1 MTSFVT
7 GAAIGVHS
15 LFAALD
21 GIGVRWAL
29 LRGRDGLDTST
40 RDVDLLVARDQ
51 LSSFEDVVFGMG
63 GVALPA
69 RMHPWHRF
77 YLLDDPGSG
86 GVVKLDVVTELIYC
100 RDRPMHSGLEA
111 GCLDRRLNDGDVAVL
126 ADTDMFWTVLLHC
139 LLDKQA
145 INVRR
150 QAELEATVD
159 GVVRPS
165 PGEAWFETLCPPG
178 WTVERVLEAVRAH
191 DWDALVPLGRQIVSS
206 PAHSPDSSQP
216 NSSGRSEAVRG
227 VRRARSIATL
237 SRRRTTGLA
246 RAAYPVLWRRAGLGD
261 SPAVLDL
268 AEAAAVDLL
277 VSRLSR
283 SPGIVEVDVL
293 VCESQAEILL
303 DALRDHRYRRL
314 GRGWTR
320 ISARGTER
328 VRVFSSSDLGM
339 SAPAWEDLSRS
350 ASPMYQRTHSRRVTS
365 APVAGARVVEPV
377 ETTEP
382 TEPVETTQPTEPTS
396 VRRQVRISFSGLD
409 GAGKTRQIEALKA
422 ALADGRSVEVLW
434 VPFRIWPEPLLNRLP
449 AEFRSR
455 LGPKRRLDGDTGG
468 GGGGTA
474 ERPCVSRDTHKGV
487 WHGPRRSIRAAIW
500 ASIGT
505 AAAVSAGLALRR
517 RLSASSADVLVLDRY
532 RLDSIVKLGFW
543 YAEVPSAWLSRVV
556 AWLAPA
562 PDVEILL
569 RVDPAVAY
577 ARKAEQ
583 WSLNELSRQARLY
596 DDAAAL
602 LSVVVVD
609 GNEDPEVVARLIESR
624 VTTALHP

>member
-7 GAAIGVHS
+7 GTEIGVHS

-29 LRGRDGLDTST
+29 LRGRDGLDTSA

-77 YLLDDPGSG
+77 YLLDDPDSG
-86 GVVKLDVVTELIYC
+86 GVVKLDVVTELVY
-100 RDRPMHSGLEA
+100 RRNRPLHSGLEA
-111 GCLDRRLNDGDVAVL
+111 GCLDRRLHDGDVTVL

-150 QAELEATVD
+150 RAELEATVD

-165 PGEAWFETLCPPG
+165 PGEAWFETLCPAE
-178 WTVERVLEAVRAH
+178 WTVERVLEAVRDR
-191 DWDALVPLGRQIVSS
+191 DWDALVRLGLQMVSA

-216 NSSGRSEAVRG
+216 KRKGRSEALPG
-227 VRRARSIATL
+227 VRQARSIVTL
-237 SRRRTTGLA
+237 SRRRTAGLA
-246 RAAYPVLWRRAGLGD
+246 RAAYPVLWRGAGLGA

-268 AEAAAVDLL
+268 AEAAAVDVL
-277 VSRLSR
+277 VTRLTR
-283 SPGIVEVDVL
+283 SPGIVEIDVL
-293 VCESQAEILL
+293 VCESQAKTLL
-303 DALRDHRYRRL
+303 DALRDHKYRRL

-328 VRVFSSSDLGM
+328 VRVFSSSDLGI

-365 APVAGARVVEPV
+365 GPPRARVVERV

-382 TEPVETTQPTEPTS
+382 TPA
-396 VRRQVRISFSGLD
+396 RRQVRISFSGLD
-409 GAGKTRQIEALKA
+409 GAGKTRQIESLKA
-422 ALADGRSVEVLW
+422 ALGDGRSVEVLW

-449 AEFRSR
+449 ADFRSR
-455 LGPKRRLDGDTGG
+455 LGPKRRLDGAADGG
-468 GGGGTA
+468 GGGAG
-474 ERPCVSRDTHKGV
+474 ERPDVSRDTRKGV
-487 WHGPRRSIRAAIW
+487 GRGPRRPLRAAVW
-500 ASIGT
+500 SSIGT

-517 RLSASSADVLVLDRY
+517 RLSGSSADVLVLDRY

-583 WSLNELSRQARLY
+583 WSLKELSRQARLY
-596 DDAAAL
+596 DEAAAL

-609 GNEDPEVVARLIESR
+609 GNEDPDAVARLIESR
-624 VTTALHP
+624 VTAALHP